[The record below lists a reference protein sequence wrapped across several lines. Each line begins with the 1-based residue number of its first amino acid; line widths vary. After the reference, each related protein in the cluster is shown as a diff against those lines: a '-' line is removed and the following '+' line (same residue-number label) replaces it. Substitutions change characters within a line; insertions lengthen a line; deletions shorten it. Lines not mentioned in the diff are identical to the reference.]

1 MDRGAWWVTVHGV
14 KKSQTWLSNWAINM
28 KDHWSQIII
37 TKIIMKFWNIF
48 ENYQESVSVTQS
60 NPTFCSPMDCSLP
73 GSSVQ
78 RILQARIL
86 EWAAI
91 PFSRESSQ
99 PKDWTWISSI
109 AGRFFTVWATREAIW
124 ELPKCDV
131 DTQSEKILLEK
142 MTPIDLLKAGM
153 PQTFNLLKK
162 KKRAISAKWNAIKW
176 DMPIIMKDS

>member
-37 TKIIMKFWNIF
+37 TKIIMKVLKHF

-60 NPTFCSPMDCSLP
+60 SLTLCSPMEPARLLCPRDSPGKNTGVGRHSLLQGIFP
-73 GSSVQ
+73 TQGLNLDLLHCRQILYCLSHQGS
-78 RILQARIL
+78 
-86 EWAAI
+86 
-91 PFSRESSQ
+91 P
-99 PKDWTWISSI
+99 
-109 AGRFFTVWATREAIW
+109 IW
-124 ELPKCDV
+124 ELPKCDI
-131 DTQSEKILLEK
+131 DTQSEQIPLEK

-162 KKRAISAKWNAIKW
+162 KKAISAKWNAIKW